1 MGSLQPRTTARP
13 CRRGAAPRG
22 GRGVLLGALLRGSFI
37 PDQCASG
44 VRLQRVLRG
53 VFRRQSLVLSV
64 TASFQ
69 KNAKEKKKAARPV
82 IHLSGFPKCFRA
94 AASNSDYQTKSCLFF
109 SQPQN
114 GSSRGVLY
122 NQAVGSS
129 AGPGNTEQR

>member
-69 KNAKEKKKAARPV
+69 KNTKEKKK
-82 IHLSGFPKCFRA
+82 
-94 AASNSDYQTKSCLFF
+94 
-109 SQPQN
+109 
-114 GSSRGVLY
+114 GS
-122 NQAVGSS
+122 ATCDSS
-129 AGPGNTEQR
+129 LGIP